1 MMKSKLKVKGSTL
14 SAMEDVLEKL
24 RCLNYEQQF
33 IRHLKQRAVSR
44 DEFILPAKNTG
55 MQFNLY
61 IELIKWLLSQIN
73 KENNIEALV
82 DFLNVDVFDD
92 PNVIGQK
99 LMLSLRELDYD
110 MDFPMTMLKQP
121 NGEVATSILNF
132 LTDRALQSQN
142 FQNVVEPIYISENI
156 VDKENTE
163 DESNNEEEIIDTDDE
178 TFDDSRDSIELCCYP
193 ITNIQDN
200 SKDVSETSQVQVQSH
215 DIITS
220 DIDPT
225 SWRAELERVS
235 PDLDINFDDLDN
247 DTTLGKSWRRQVSNA
262 LLENEKIVLE
272 MNRSKDALQRLSKES
287 NRTLEM
293 INVKERIINEKFKN
307 IIDENNFFNDKLM
320 NLVDNRNLSS
330 SQMDELKAEFSLVS
344 KKLDE
349 VKMKVDEKGN
359 QMTDTNPL
367 LQIKTTLK
375 EIKAEIREY
384 DLQIGILE
392 HNLLKRR
399 LLAKVNAK

>member
-14 SAMEDVLEKL
+14 RVMEDVLEKL
-24 RCLNYEQQF
+24 RCLNYEQLF

-61 IELIKWLLSQIN
+61 IELIKWLLSQIDI
-73 KENNIEALV
+73 ENSKEALT

-99 LMLSLRELDYD
+99 LMISLRELDYD

-121 NGEVATSILNF
+121 YGEVATSILNF

-142 FQNVVEPIYISENI
+142 FQNVVKPIYISENI
-156 VDKENTE
+156 VDKENGE
-163 DESNNEEEIIDTDDE
+163 DKSNNEEEIIDTDDE
-178 TFDDSRDSIELCCYP
+178 TFDDSRDSIELCCYQ
-193 ITNIQDN
+193 ITNIQN
-200 SKDVSETSQVQVQSH
+200 NKDLSVTSQVQSH
-215 DIITS
+215 DMITS

-235 PDLDINFDDLDN
+235 PDLDVNFDDLDN

-262 LLENEKIVLE
+262 LLENEKIILE
-272 MNRSKDALQRLSKES
+272 TNRSKDALERLSKES
-287 NRTLEM
+287 NRTLEI
-293 INVKERIINEKFKN
+293 INVKERIINEKFKSVV
-307 IIDENNFFNDKLM
+307 DENNCFNDKLL
-320 NLVDNRNLSS
+320 NLVDKRNLSS
-330 SQMDELKAEFSLVS
+330 SQMDELKAEFALVS

-375 EIKAEIREY
+375 DIKAEIREY

-399 LLAKVNAK
+399 LAKVNAK